1 MALPFFESGARKK
14 RDQILAIDLG
24 SRTTKAVYV
33 QRRGAE
39 YSLNQFALL
48 DAPVYD
54 KTLSVDLLTEH
65 LKSVV
70 QALNAKTRIVSIALG
85 VNDALVRHVDMPR
98 IPQEDMRQAL
108 KISPKNYLQQDL
120 PNHIFDCYVIPP
132 RAGAAVMEQPAKAAV
147 GGQKQKV
154 LVAGARK
161 QVVDDFLEATRTA
174 GLLADNIM
182 PSLVCPYN
190 AFEKAMPEMFAQ
202 EIVALVDIGFY
213 SSSICILQQGE
224 LVLSR
229 VVSLGGHRVTEGLAE
244 TMNISY
250 AEAEGIK
257 VGMPAEVQPQIEA
270 LVSPLGRELRASL
283 DFFEHQSDRTVSQ
296 VFVSGGS
303 ARSELV
309 LAALQA
315 EMMVECKSWN
325 PTANM
330 NVTAP
335 NTPSADLAD
344 VVPQLSVAIGAA
356 FAAL

>member
-14 RDQILAIDLG
+14 RDQVLAIDLG
-24 SRTTKAVYV
+24 SRTTKAVYL

-39 YSLNQFALL
+39 YTLSRYVLL

-65 LKSVV
+65 LKSVS
-70 QALNAKTRIVSIALG
+70 QALDAKTRVVSIALG
-85 VNDALVRHVDMPR
+85 VNEALVRHVDMPR
-98 IPQEDMRQAL
+98 IPLEDMRQAL

-120 PNHIFDCYVIPP
+120 PNHMFDCFVIPP
-132 RAGAAVMEQPAKAAV
+132 RAGGAVAEPSGKASL

-161 QVVDDFLEATRTA
+161 QVVDDFLEATRGA
-174 GLLADNIM
+174 GLVAENII
-182 PSLVCPYN
+182 PGLVCPFN
-190 AFEKAMPEMFAQ
+190 AFEKAMPEAFAGQ
-202 EIVALVDIGFY
+202 IVALVDIGFY

-229 VVSLGGHRVTEGLAE
+229 VVSLGGHRLTEGLAE

-270 LVSPLGRELRASL
+270 LVAPLGRELRASL

-296 VFVSGGS
+296 VYVSGGS
-303 ARSELV
+303 ARSELT

-315 EMMVECKSWN
+315 EMMVECKPWN
-325 PTANM
+325 PAARL
-330 NVTAP
+330 NVTAHG
-335 NTPSADLAD
+335 NQSVELAE
-344 VVPQLSVAIGAA
+344 VAPQLSVAIGAA